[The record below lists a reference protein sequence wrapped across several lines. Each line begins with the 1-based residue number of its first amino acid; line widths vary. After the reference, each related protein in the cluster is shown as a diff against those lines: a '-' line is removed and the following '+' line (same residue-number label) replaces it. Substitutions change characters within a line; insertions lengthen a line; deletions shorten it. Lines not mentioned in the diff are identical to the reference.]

1 MNLKSLI
8 EKLNDTGRI
17 TLESAAALCLSKTH
31 YNIEIEHW
39 LLTLIENKQNDVNLL
54 LSEVSLNIGQLKND
68 LHKNLSLLKRGNSHS
83 PALSQRLIDLM
94 REALLISSLEYNVD
108 KVRSA
113 YLLLALFNND
123 EWRRFAQM
131 LSSEFDKISPEKLRE
146 ALPKI
151 IEQSIENN
159 EESEKII
166 SSTSSAL
173 QQYTIDLTALARL
186 GKLDETVG
194 RESEISQ
201 MIDILLRRRQNNPI
215 LTGEPGVGKT
225 AVVEGLACRIARG
238 DIPSALKKVS
248 LLTLDLGLLQA
259 GAGIKGEFENRLKT
273 IIQEVKNAPHPIIL
287 FVDEAH
293 TLIGAGNQA
302 GQGDAA
308 NLLKPALARGEL
320 RTIAATTWAEYKKYF
335 EKDAA
340 LTRRF
345 QVVKIEEPSVE
356 TAILMLRSVVSP
368 LEKHHQCQILDEAV
382 LSAVHL
388 SHRYLSD
395 RLLPDKAISVLDT
408 ACAHASVRATMP
420 PCINAELIAEI
431 ISDWTGIP
439 VGRMLTDELKNIID
453 LEKRLQT
460 RIKGQN
466 HALNIISERIKVSRA
481 NLGDPRR
488 PIGTFLFVGPSGV
501 GKTETALALTEML
514 YGSSQSLTTINLSE
528 FKEEHKVSLLMGS
541 PPGYVGYG
549 EGGILTEAVRR
560 RPYSLVLLDEVEK
573 AHSGIQDIFY
583 QVFDKGILKDGE
595 GRDINFK
602 NTVLILTSNAAS
614 SLITQLC
621 ADADACPTPEKLFEA
636 IRAELLKTF
645 KPAFLGRVTIVPYFG
660 LDREVLTEIVDIQ
673 LERIKQRVME
683 NYKSK
688 VYFDKKIRKYL
699 VEQCKHADTGAR
711 QIDHWLTQSLL
722 PALSSYFLNALV
734 NQQKIKQV
742 KLSLTPEGEVKCM
755 GK

>member
-1 MNLKSLI
+1 MNLKSLV
-8 EKLNDTGRI
+8 EKLNATGRM

-31 YNIEIEHW
+31 YNIEVEHW
-39 LLTLIENKQNDVNLL
+39 LLILIENKHSD
-54 LSEVSLNIGQLKND
+54 
-68 LHKNLSLLKRGNSHS
+68 LSLLLAETSSNTGQLQNDLNKSLSSLKTGNSHS
-83 PALSQRLIDLM
+83 PAFSQRLIDLM
-94 REALLISSLEYNVD
+94 REALLIASLEFCDD
-108 KVRSA
+108 KIRSA
-113 YLLLALFNND
+113 YILLALFNND

-131 LSSEFDKISPEKLRE
+131 LSSEFSKISPEKLRE
-146 ALPKI
+146 TLPQITQQSTENNKETPKI
-151 IEQSIENN
+151 ISNI
-159 EESEKII
+159 
-166 SSTSSAL
+166 SSAL
-173 QQYTIDLTALARL
+173 QQYTIDLTALARQ

-194 RESEISQ
+194 RENEIRQ

-225 AVVEGLACRIARG
+225 AVVEELACRIARG
-238 DIPSALKKVS
+238 EVPPALKKVS

-293 TLIGAGNQA
+293 TLIGAGNQS

-356 TAILMLRSVVSP
+356 TAVLMLRSVVSP
-368 LEKHHQCQILDEAV
+368 LEKHHQCKILDEAV

-388 SHRYLSD
+388 SHRYLSE

-408 ACAHASVRATMP
+408 ACAHASIRTTTL

-431 ISDWTGIP
+431 IASWTGIP

-453 LEKRLQT
+453 LEKRLQM

-466 HALNIISERIKVSRA
+466 HALHIISERIKVSRA
-481 NLGDPRR
+481 NLADPRR

-514 YGSSQSLTTINLSE
+514 YGSPQNLTTINLSE

-549 EGGILTEAVRR
+549 EGGVLTEAVRR

-573 AHSGIQDIFY
+573 AHPGIQDIFY

-595 GRDINFK
+595 GRDVNFK

-614 SLITQLC
+614 NLITQLC
-621 ADADACPTPEKLFEA
+621 ADPDTRPTPEGLLKA
-636 IRAELLKTF
+636 IQTELLKTF

-660 LDREVLTEIVDIQ
+660 LNDEILTQIVDLQ
-673 LERIKQRVME
+673 LNRIKQRVTE
-683 NYKSK
+683 NYHTKIH
-688 VYFDKKIRKYL
+688 FDKKIRGYL
-699 VEQCKHADTGAR
+699 VAQCQQAETGAR

-722 PALSSYFLNALV
+722 PKLSSHFLNYLV
-734 NQQKIKQV
+734 HHQEIKPV
-742 KLSLTPEGEVKCM
+742 KLNVTPEGEIKCTQR
-755 GK
+755 